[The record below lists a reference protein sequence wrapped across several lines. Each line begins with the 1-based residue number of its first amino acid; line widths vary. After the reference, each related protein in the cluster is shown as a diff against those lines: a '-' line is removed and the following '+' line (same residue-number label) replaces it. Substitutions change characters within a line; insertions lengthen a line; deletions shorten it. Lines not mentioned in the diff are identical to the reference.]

1 LLFQRIF
8 AAGLMSLAL
17 SACMSPLRHA
27 RQIAHEGHLQETLL
41 EGNGFRHRAF
51 ARVTPGGSGLTVFIE
66 GDGSPW
72 VSPGRQ
78 PASDPTPRVP
88 LTLELAA
95 ETPGNV
101 LYLGRPC
108 YFGLEHDP
116 QCSER
121 EWTSERYSARI
132 VDSLE
137 AALRSFAREHATQR
151 VLLVGYSGGGTLAVL
166 LASRL
171 IANVAVVVIAGNLD
185 PDEWTRLHGYQ
196 PLAGSLNPAH
206 QLPLPLTL
214 PAWYLV
220 GDRDLNVPAAA
231 TGAYFGRVPQTQVLH
246 YSNSD
251 HVCCWVR
258 DWPEAFATIRA
269 QLGE

>member
-1 LLFQRIF
+1 MLD
-8 AAGLMSLAL
+8 
-17 SACMSPLRHA
+17 
-27 RQIAHEGHLQETLL
+27 
-41 EGNGFRHRAF
+41 GNGFRHRTF
-51 ARVTPGGSGLTVFIE
+51 ARWATGSSWLTVFIE

-72 VSPGRQ
+72 SSSGRK

-88 LTLELAA
+88 LTLVLAG

-116 QCSER
+116 RCDAST
-121 EWTSERYSARI
+121 WTSGRYAPQI

-137 AALRSFAREHATQR
+137 AAVRSFTREHDMHH

-166 LASRL
+166 LAARL
-171 IANVAVVVIAGNLD
+171 AANAAAHAGPEVAIVTLAGNLD
-185 PDEWTRLHGYQ
+185 PDEWTRLHDYQ
-196 PLAGSLNPAH
+196 PLSGSLNPAH
-206 QLPLPLTL
+206 EPPLPPTL

-231 TGAYFGRVPQTQVLH
+231 MKAYFARVPPDRVWH
-246 YSNSD
+246 YPDAD
-251 HVCCWVR
+251 HACCWVAH
-258 DWPEAFATIRA
+258 WPDALATIRE